1 MKKYIQK
8 NFTTILLIVAFT
20 VGLSLL
26 LYPTIANW
34 WNEMYAA
41 RAVAT
46 YDEAVAKLQEEDLE
60 LMYADAVKYNQ
71 LLLEEKNRYFPS
83 EEMHELYEK
92 TLNVNDDGLMGSVN
106 IPKANINLPIF
117 HGTDED
123 LLQKN
128 VGHIEGSSLP
138 VGGES
143 THAVISGHR
152 GLPSARLFTDITKL
166 VEGDTFTVR
175 VLGKTLTYE
184 VDQIRTVLPEE
195 TSDLE
200 IVPGQDLMTLVTC
213 TPYGINS
220 HRLLVRGHRVPNAL
234 EGDGSQDASLFDRNL
249 VAIVIAGTILFF
261 LVGWIFLKD
270 RFKK

>member
-60 LMYADAVKYNQ
+60 LMYADAVKYNE

-117 HGTDED
+117 HGTDENKN
-123 LLQKN
+123 QKMWATLK
-128 VGHIEGSSLP
+128 E
-138 VGGES
+138 
-143 THAVISGHR
+143 
-152 GLPSARLFTDITKL
+152 AR
-166 VEGDTFTVR
+166 
-175 VLGKTLTYE
+175 
-184 VDQIRTVLPEE
+184 
-195 TSDLE
+195 
-200 IVPGQDLMTLVTC
+200 
-213 TPYGINS
+213 
-220 HRLLVRGHRVPNAL
+220 
-234 EGDGSQDASLFDRNL
+234 
-249 VAIVIAGTILFF
+249 F
-261 LVGWIFLKD
+261 L
-270 RFKK
+270 

>member
-60 LMYADAVKYNQ
+60 LMYADAVKYNE

-138 VGGES
+138 VVGES

-195 TSDLE
+195 VSDLE
-200 IVPGQDLMTLVTC
+200 IIPGQDLMTLVTC

-249 VAIVIAGTILFF
+249 VAIVVA
-261 LVGWIFLKD
+261 
-270 RFKK
+270 